1 MGIRPYRASWLW
13 LKGWAFL
20 LMPREAFEGWEPG
33 KCCDLVCFIKKIS
46 VKAVKG
52 NGCGEQKWKL
62 GDHLASPGPGKSK
75 VVAEGMK
82 RSSSWR
88 FNRQD

>member
-1 MGIRPYRASWLW
+1 
-13 LKGWAFL
+13 
-20 LMPREAFEGWEPG
+20 MPRAAIEGREPG
-33 KCCDLVCFIKKIS
+33 KCRDLVCFIKKIS

-52 NGCGEQKWKL
+52 NGRGEQKWKL
-62 GDHLASPGPGKSK
+62 GDHVASPGPGKIK

-88 FNRQD
+88 CNRQD